1 MNIILLSP
9 SRKSPINLSVS
20 RRTVVGALVVI
31 FAVLPLLAG
40 AMGYGIAYVFHVA
53 KPGTAAV
60 ANAGGNAELDAGA
73 RLDAALADAR
83 SGLDALTMKLGELQA
98 RVIRLD
104 ALGQRLVET
113 AKLDKAEFNF
123 ERVPGV
129 GGPEEVSAVE
139 SVELPQ
145 FLRTLDELTR
155 HIEDREQQLELLD
168 ALVMRRTIGEETL
181 PSGRPIAKSGWV
193 SSHFGKRTDP
203 FNGRLAFHAGVD
215 FAGKLN
221 SDVVAVAGG
230 VVTFSGSRH
239 GYGTMV
245 EVDHGNGYVTR
256 YAHNNRNVV
265 KAGDVVEKGQVIA
278 HMGSS
283 GRSTGP
289 HVHFELLHNGKPVD
303 PIKFLRASR

>member
-9 SRKSPINLSVS
+9 SRKSPMNLSVS
-20 RRTVVGALVVI
+20 RRTVVGALVAI
-31 FAVLPLLAG
+31 FAVLPMLAG
-40 AMGYGIAYVFHVA
+40 GMGYGLAYLFHVVKQPSPLEIA
-53 KPGTAAV
+53 PGV
-60 ANAGGNAELDAGA
+60 AGA
-73 RLDAALADAR
+73 ANPSLRLDAALADAR

-104 ALGQRLVET
+104 AMGERLVEA

-123 ERVPGV
+123 EREPAV
-129 GGPEEVSAVE
+129 GGPEEISAVE
-139 SVELPQ
+139 SIEVPQ

-155 HIEDREQQLELLD
+155 HIEDREQQLELFN
-168 ALVMRRTIGEETL
+168 ALVMRRAIGEETL
-181 PSGRPIAKSGWV
+181 PTGRPIIEGGWV

-203 FNGRLAFHAGVD
+203 FSGKLAFHAGVD
-215 FAGKLN
+215 FAGKIN
-221 SDVVAVAGG
+221 SDIVAVAGG
-230 VVTFSGSRH
+230 IVTFSGPRY

-265 KAGDVVEKGQVIA
+265 KAGDMVEKGQIIA
-278 HMGSS
+278 LMGSS